1 MSRELP
7 SSSPSAAG
15 ATPSATPATP
25 ATSATSAP
33 SARTSAPTA
42 SARAT
47 GSRSAWLKTLHQ
59 WHWISSALCLIGM
72 LLFAATGIT
81 LNHASSIESTPTVVN
96 RQAQLPPELL
106 AAVDPEA
113 PTPAAAA
120 ASKSHASQDH
130 KTALPAPLR
139 DWLTTT
145 LGRKIDDRDA
155 EWSRDEIY
163 LSMPRPGGDAWV
175 RIDRTTGEVEF
186 EDTDRGW
193 ISYLNDLHKGRHAGV
208 AWSWFLDLF
217 AVACLL
223 FSITGLLILKF
234 HAVSRPTTWPIVG
247 LGFLIPALLALL
259 FMH

>member
-1 MSRELP
+1 MSQEMPR
-7 SSSPSAAG
+7 SNA
-15 ATPSATPATP
+15 
-25 ATSATSAP
+25 
-33 SARTSAPTA
+33 
-42 SARAT
+42 
-47 GSRSAWLKTLHQ
+47 SRSAWLKTLHQ

-81 LNHASSIESTPTVVN
+81 LNHASSIEATPTVVN
-96 RQAQLPPELL
+96 RQAQLPPDLL
-106 AAVDPEA
+106 AALDPDA
-113 PTPAAAA
+113 VASRRGAGANNNSQAQPAAPV
-120 ASKSHASQDH
+120 SRHTQDH
-130 KTALPAPLR
+130 KAALPTPLR
-139 DWLTTT
+139 EWLGTT
-145 LGRKIDDRDA
+145 LGRRIDDRDA

-175 RIDRTTGEVEF
+175 RIDRATGEVEY